1 MSSGER
7 LTLLCFNALF
17 AKWCLICFYA
27 LRGLWGCMWG
37 TWKLLP
43 WEPDKEIFQ
52 QPTWDPAV
60 ISLAAQRHGDAL
72 RVQRVPG
79 RIRLLAPCPDVC
91 LPPQQW
97 ERFWSTNVSLSPPWD
112 LFSYDSS
119 TAIALALDMLVNT
132 SLSSPVQIC
141 VELWYMHSSK
151 PFLAMLMPSAPE
163 PCGSKLTEGTT
174 CWIRKDCIL

>member
-52 QPTWDPAV
+52 QPTWDPDV
-60 ISLAAQRHGDAL
+60 MSLVAQRHGDAL

-79 RIRLLAPCPDVC
+79 GIRLAAPCPEVC

-97 ERFWSTNVSLSPPWD
+97 ERFLGHKCKPQPSLGP
-112 LFSYDSS
+112 LFLWWLYSHSSCIRYVREYISEQSCPDSF
-119 TAIALALDMLVNT
+119 
-132 SLSSPVQIC
+132 
-141 VELWYMHSSK
+141 VELWSMLSFK
-151 PFLAMLMPSAPE
+151 PFLITLMPSSSS
-163 PCGSKLTEGTT
+163 PCGSTLQNLLLAG
-174 CWIRKDCIL
+174 